1 MIYQD
6 IYSKFVSAMNGWDQL
21 DDFNLQLYKAV
32 LAIDI
37 GRFKAGTTVDTIAF
51 NLVGTNSPVIQIYQ
65 GDMVYE
71 YPVLEVDVKFG
82 NEKSYPQP
90 E

>member
-1 MIYQD
+1 MIYRD

-37 GRFKAGTTVDTIAF
+37 GRFKAGTVVDTIAF
-51 NLVGTNSPVIQIYQ
+51 NLVGTNSPVVQIYQ

-71 YPVLEVDVKFG
+71 YPVVDITVKWG
-82 NEKSYPQP
+82 EEKTYPQP
-90 E
+90 Q